1 MILLATRS
9 ISLRDGLLALLAAIT
24 PGHTIEFAGDV
35 TEVARQLG
43 ESPADLVVL
52 DADLL
57 DGAAGMVVRQ
67 IKQVSSVTRLLLLT
81 DTVRQQ
87 QAMAQLEAGAVL
99 LKGTSAAEIA
109 DAIERLLGASSTL
122 TE

>member
-35 TEVARQLG
+35 TEVARQLS

-57 DGAAGMVVRQ
+57 DKSTGMVVRQ
-67 IKQVSSVTRLLLLT
+67 IKQVSSATRLLLLT

-87 QAMAQLEAGAVL
+87 QAMAQFEGGAVL

-109 DAIERLLGASSTL
+109 SAIERLLDASSTL